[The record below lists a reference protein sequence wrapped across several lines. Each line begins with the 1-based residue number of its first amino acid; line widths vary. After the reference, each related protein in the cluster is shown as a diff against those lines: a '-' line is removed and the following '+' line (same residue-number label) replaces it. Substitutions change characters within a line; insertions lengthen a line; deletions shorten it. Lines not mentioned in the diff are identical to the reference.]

1 MPSPDKAQVHALQ
14 LQCKALRLPTAA
26 QVIDDSLALA
36 ERETWSLAT
45 FLGHLF
51 EQELAGRQH
60 RRIDRLLKQSHL
72 PEGKTLATFDD
83 SRLPLRLRRLLPQL
97 GSGEFVDR
105 ADNILVFGLP
115 GTGKSHFSAGVGHAL
130 VQQGRSVLFT
140 PTFRLVSQLLRAKRD
155 YELERELRRLD
166 RFEVVILDDIGYVQ
180 QTREEMEVLFT
191 FLAERYERR
200 SVIITSNL
208 VFSQWDQIFKD
219 PLTTAAA
226 IDRVVHHSIIVEFG
240 KEMKSVRAEE
250 AARRNGRSLGDVTPP
265 TETEG

>member
-1 MPSPDKAQVHALQ
+1 M
-14 LQCKALRLPTAA
+14 
-26 QVIDDSLALA
+26 
-36 ERETWSLAT
+36 
-45 FLGHLF
+45 
-51 EQELAGRQH
+51 
-60 RRIDRLLKQSHL
+60 
-72 PEGKTLATFDD
+72 
-83 SRLPLRLRRLLPQL
+83 
-97 GSGEFVDR
+97 
-105 ADNILVFGLP
+105 
-115 GTGKSHFSAGVGHAL
+115 
-130 VQQGRSVLFT
+130 
-140 PTFRLVSQLLRAKRD
+140 
-155 YELERELRRLD
+155 
-166 RFEVVILDDIGYVQ
+166 VILDDIGYVQ